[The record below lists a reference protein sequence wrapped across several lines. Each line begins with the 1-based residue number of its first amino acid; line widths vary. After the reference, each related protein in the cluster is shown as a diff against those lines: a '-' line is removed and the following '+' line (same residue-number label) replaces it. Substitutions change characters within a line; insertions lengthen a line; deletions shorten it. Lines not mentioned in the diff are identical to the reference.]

1 MMHIRFAT
9 VNDEFKP
16 TREDAITASI
26 RALETVSAQLQ
37 RGYVSGSVQDTNGN
51 TIGAWKLTGVGL

>member
-16 TREDAITASI
+16 DREDAIRASLHAI
-26 RALETVSAQLQ
+26 DTVSAQLR
-37 RGYVSGSVQDTNGN
+37 RGLVSGSVQDSNGN
-51 TIGAWKLTGVGL
+51 TIGAWTLTGAGK